1 MTANIHVFENFNNG
15 AEYILLPVSIFLF
28 LKQTFINIWIEE
40 MKKIKWCILGTGGI
54 SRKFAEAL
62 KAVENSELY
71 AVGSRT
77 RESAES
83 FAHEFN
89 VTKAYS
95 SYEDAADDP
104 DVDVIY
110 IGTPHN
116 LHCENTLMSLEK
128 GKSVLCEKPLSIN
141 GNEVRKM
148 IAKAKEKKLFF
159 MEALWSRFL
168 PNIIKAKE
176 LIDSGEIGKVKFLN
190 SCFSVKSS
198 YGPEHRQYNKVLGG
212 GSLLDIGIYNVFLS
226 LFLLGKPKEF
236 IAMAGIGSTDVDN
249 SCSFTF
255 KYDND
260 TIAVMYSSFMAQ
272 CDSIAEIHGEKG
284 KILLPNMFHCPN
296 DVKIIRSD
304 GKEEIIQFKFKSN
317 GYNFEAEEVV
327 KCLLAGQTESKLM
340 TWNDSLDLIDM
351 LDSIRKRC
359 GIIYPEHD

>member
-1 MTANIHVFENFNNG
+1 
-15 AEYILLPVSIFLF
+15 
-28 LKQTFINIWIEE
+28 
-40 MKKIKWCILGTGGI
+40 MKTIKWCILGTGRI
-54 SRKFAEAL
+54 SRIFAEGL
-62 KAVENSELY
+62 KVVENSELY

-83 FAHEFN
+83 FASEFN
-89 VTKAYS
+89 VKKAYS
-95 SYEDAADDP
+95 NYEEAANDP
-104 DVDVIY
+104 DVNVIY

-116 LHCENTLMSLEK
+116 HHCENTLMCLDK
-128 GKSVLCEKPLSIN
+128 GKNVLCEKPLSIN

-148 IAKAKEKKLFF
+148 IEKAKEKNLFL
-159 MEALWSRFL
+159 MEALWTRFL

-198 YGPEHRQYNKVLGG
+198 YGPEHRQFNRKLGG

-236 IAMAGIGSTDVDN
+236 IAMAGIGNTEVDN

-260 TIAVMYSSFMAQ
+260 TLAVMYSSFMAQ
-272 CDSIAEIHGEKG
+272 TSSIAEIHGETG
-284 KILLPNMFHCPN
+284 KILLPHMFHCPN
-296 DVKIIRSD
+296 DVKIIRPD
-304 GKEEIIQFKFKSN
+304 GEEKTISFEFKSN

-327 KCLLAGQTESKLM
+327 KCLLAGKTQSDLM
-340 TWNDSLDLIDM
+340 SWNDSLELIDM

-359 GIIYPEHD
+359 GIFYPGHD